1 MSKVVIVRP
10 NTLNEI
16 IDLMNSNK
24 KIAAIKCLRA
34 AKPDLRLKELKQ
46 TIERFWDERTGR
58 GASLESLR
66 EGHQLTIRPVI
77 EKVVCNFEGSSME
90 VDIQTLQMKILT
102 SLATIGLDA
111 CSEMLHVVD
120 VLNALNAGK
129 EVRVV
134 EKEII

>member
-102 SLATIGLDA
+102 SLETIGLDA

>member
-16 IDLMNSNK
+16 IDLMNNNR
-24 KIAAIKCLRA
+24 KIAAIKCLRK

-77 EKVVCNFEGSSME
+77 EKVICNFEGSSME

-102 SLATIGLDA
+102 SLETIGLDA

-129 EVRVV
+129 KVQVV